1 MRASWLS
8 CPQPRPAAGVRLFC
22 LPHAGGGAASFHP
35 FSRMLPDWIEMMAVQ
50 LPGRETR
57 LAEPPHQRMAP
68 LVDALLHGVRDS
80 LTRPYAMFGHSMGA
94 LIAFELARALRRQ
107 DLPMPQTIIVSG
119 RRAPT
124 VPNTDP
130 PLHVLPDDKFVEA
143 LVRRYDA
150 IPRLIRDEPELMA
163 LFVPVMKA
171 DFATFETHVH
181 RDEPP
186 LPCAVGIYGGRD
198 DPQTLQMS
206 GWADLFAGPVRT
218 RVFDGGHFYLADQRN
233 AVVAALAEDVLARVA
248 AA

>member
-1 MRASWLS
+1 
-8 CPQPRPAAGVRLFC
+8 
-22 LPHAGGGAASFHP
+22 
-35 FSRMLPDWIEMMAVQ
+35 MMAVQ